1 MKVHRKTENHALGKI
16 VFFCWAASL
25 FLGSSYIFADSTT
38 GDLSH
43 LIESE
48 PVLTLTLAE
57 AVVRTLDHN
66 LDITVSKQE
75 RAVRMTDILFEQAK
89 FDPTVTLSGRYDRT
103 VVPLNRPIFGIG
115 EIGIR
120 RDPDN
125 FDQNDTTVSVGMT
138 QKLPSGADYDLTW
151 DTNRNSVAGSNT
163 FLFNPSYTSSL
174 FFNLTQP
181 LLRNYGT
188 EVARVQIII
197 AKNAAWIERYV
208 FVDRVLQIV
217 AQVEQAYW
225 ELVFSRENA
234 QVTKATLKAAQELMA
249 SNQAKVKAGVL
260 AQVDVLQAQA
270 AVASRVE
277 GLLIAQ
283 KGIRD
288 QEDQLRQLFSA
299 SEDEL
304 RDTVVIVPLD
314 RPTEIKDPTIPKQ
327 AIDTALHQRPEVLQ
341 AQKRIESRE
350 FNTQLAKNQ
359 LLPSLD
365 LQGSL
370 GLRGLGDGMGDT
382 YDRNFN
388 GKFYN
393 MGAGMVLSYPLGNRS
408 AESQYRRRQ
417 LETSQAQAS
426 LVNVRQQVI
435 VNVKEAVRRVSTDF
449 KRIET
454 TRVARKFAERQL
466 KAEQE
471 RLNVGLSTTRV
482 VLEFQGDLAVAR
494 ANALRAVVDYNQ
506 ALSNLRRSQA
516 TTLDRYGITLE

>member
-1 MKVHRKTENHALGKI
+1 MNLPCKAEKHTAGKVLLG
-16 VFFCWAASL
+16 CLAGSL
-25 FLGSSYIFADSTT
+25 FLGCPPLLANSTT

-57 AVVRTLDHN
+57 AVLRTLDHN

-103 VVPLNRPIFGIG
+103 VVPVNRPIFGFGGIG
-115 EIGIR
+115 VAN
-120 RDPDN
+120 DPDN
-125 FDQNDTTVSVGMT
+125 FDQNDTNVSLGMT

-151 DTNRNSVAGSNT
+151 DTNRNSVAGSNA

-174 FFNLTQP
+174 LFNLTQP

-188 EVARVQIII
+188 EVARVQINI

-208 FVDRVLQIV
+208 FVDRVLQTV

-225 ELVFSRENA
+225 ELVFARENA
-234 QVTKATLKAAQELMA
+234 QVAKATMKAAQELMA
-249 SNQAKVKAGVL
+249 SNQAKVKAGIL

-277 GLLIAQ
+277 GVLIAQ

-314 RPTEIKDPTIPKQ
+314 RPTAIKDPTIPKQ

-350 FNTQLAKNQ
+350 FDTQLAKNQ

-370 GLRGLGDGMGDT
+370 GLGGLGNGVRDT
-382 YDRNFN
+382 YGRNFN
-388 GKFYN
+388 GNFYN

-408 AESQYRRRQ
+408 AESQFRRRQ
-417 LETSQAQAS
+417 LEASQAQAS

-435 VNVKEAVRRVSTDF
+435 VNVKEAVRRVSTNF

-454 TRVARKFAERQL
+454 TRVARKLALRQL
-466 KAEQE
+466 KAEQV
-471 RLNVGLSTTRV
+471 RLNVGLSTTRA
-482 VLEFQGDLAVAR
+482 VLEDQGDLAVAR
-494 ANALRAVVDYNQ
+494 ANELRAVVDYNQ

>member
-1 MKVHRKTENHALGKI
+1 MGLNRKGQKHYLGKI
-16 VFFCWAASL
+16 LFFCWMGS
-25 FLGSSYIFADSTT
+25 FLLGNTNIFASSNT

-66 LDITVSKQE
+66 LDITVSKHE
-75 RAVRMTDILFEQAK
+75 RDVRVTDILFEKAK
-89 FDPTVTLSGRYDRT
+89 FDPTVTLSGRYDRS
-103 VVPLNRPIFGIG
+103 VIPLNRPIFGFG
-115 EIGIR
+115 GIGIGN
-120 RDPDN
+120 DPDN
-125 FDQNDTTVSVGMT
+125 LDQNDTNVSLGLT
-138 QKLPSGADYDLTW
+138 QKLPSGADYDLTMEA
-151 DTNRNSVAGSNT
+151 DRNSVAGDNA

-174 FFNLTQP
+174 LLNLTQP
-181 LLRNYGT
+181 LLRNYGAD
-188 EVARVQIII
+188 VAHVQINI

-208 FVDRVLQIV
+208 FVDRVVQTV
-217 AQVEQAYW
+217 AQVEEAYW
-225 ELVFSRENA
+225 ELVFARENA
-234 QVTKATLKAAQELMA
+234 DVAKATLRAAKELMA

-260 AQVDVLQAQA
+260 ARVDVLQAQS

-277 GLLIAQ
+277 GVLIAQ

-299 SEDEL
+299 SEEEL
-304 RDTVVIVPLD
+304 RATVVIIPLD
-314 RPTEIKDPTIPKQ
+314 RPTALKDLTSPNQ
-327 AIDTALHQRPEVLQ
+327 AMDNALHQRPEVLQ
-341 AQKRIESRE
+341 AQKRIESGE

-365 LQGSL
+365 FEGSL
-370 GLRGLGDGMGDT
+370 GLRGLGGGVGDT

-388 GKFYN
+388 GDFYN

-408 AESQYRRRQ
+408 AESQHRRRQ
-417 LETSQAQAS
+417 LEETQAHAS

-435 VNVKEAVRRVSTDF
+435 VNVKEALRRVTTNF

-454 TRVARKFAERQL
+454 TRVARTLAERQL

-471 RLNVGLSTTRV
+471 RLNVGLSTTRA
-482 VLEFQGDLAVAR
+482 VLDFQGDLAEAR
-494 ANALRAVVDYNQ
+494 GNELRALVDYNQ